1 MSEEKDSYSESK
13 RNEDSL
19 AEKKEVNSKELVEKI
34 EAYFYTDDALAAEF
48 EAFVSSKAH
57 LFTDVAHVDEIKEVE
72 YKLDYTQVYNEYKA
86 LFELKIESFIESQ
99 GVSVAEF
106 FEIIQ
111 EKTNLDADCSEAF
124 FGQMLLAVTEFD
136 VFMVM
141 MKEAAQAK
149 TPYDP
154 DAAAAMLTPSDES
167 KSDPIVTNISDAKAD
182 SK

>member
-1 MSEEKDSYSESK
+1 M
-13 RNEDSL
+13 
-19 AEKKEVNSKELVEKI
+19 
-34 EAYFYTDDALAAEF
+34 
-48 EAFVSSKAH
+48 
-57 LFTDVAHVDEIKEVE
+57 
-72 YKLDYTQVYNEYKA
+72 
-86 LFELKIESFIESQ
+86 
-99 GVSVAEF
+99 GEF

-111 EKTNLDADCSEAF
+111 EKTMLDSDCSEAF

-154 DAAAAMLTPSDES
+154 DAAAAMLSPSGES
-167 KSDPIVTNISDAKAD
+167 KTDPIITNNINAKAD